1 MYFIGYMVFIAISQ
15 WLVMMKKKILVID
28 DNQSIIYSVKESLES
43 LHEEYNVIGALSG
56 EEGLQLLKDGEQP
69 DLILLDIMMPGMN
82 GWDVFATL
90 QEHENWKEIP
100 IVFLTAKT
108 DDYSKGFGKLV
119 CKDYIEKPFEVED
132 LIKRIDVVL
141 EDG

>member
-1 MYFIGYMVFIAISQ
+1 
-15 WLVMMKKKILVID
+15 MMKKKILVID
-28 DNQSIIYSVKESLES
+28 DNKSIICAVKEGLERT
-43 LHEEYNVIGALSG
+43 HEDYEVIGALSG
-56 EEGLQLLKDGEQP
+56 KEGLQILTEGEKP
-69 DLILLDIMMPGMN
+69 DIILLDIMMPSMN

-90 QEHENWKEIP
+90 QEHQTWKDIP

-132 LIKRIDVVL
+132 LKKRIDVIL
-141 EDG
+141 EDR